1 MRVLIVHISD
11 FHIHSE
17 MPSAGDAR
25 FMQMRKSLANL
36 DDYEAVFILFT
47 GDAAFSGKAEEYE
60 RVEPLFSRMEEVLL
74 EGYEGK
80 TATLVVPGNHDL
92 DLPKDVAEDEMT
104 RLHGKPIWGDFE
116 QIANDQ
122 KGRMVN
128 YNAWAANRD
137 CSFGDAQV
145 ASKEVCAGKGKNDAT
160 LRFSLINTV
169 PISIWTTT
177 TDKQFHYIDERSIS
191 LIAREEDSDLH
202 IALAHHSPEWFA
214 ETVKRPLLEAFQ
226 SYVDILLLGHDHVA
240 GSYERIEDDGSLL
253 VLPGGK
259 CDFAAG
265 GDFTFSSIELDMDK
279 YPYDAVVTIHRWQA
293 QCQRFDSNV
302 KPVRQIVP
310 KRGAPVP
317 NTAFLEQIGAAVGS
331 SLLSAPFMDYFVFP
345 PLMGATDLDTCESG
359 RIDGF
364 DDFFSV
370 VERERC
376 ICVKGGGN
384 AGKSTFARAVYLQ
397 SLRRGYVPI
406 LLSPDESQPSIRIM
420 LKNLIEGQYGDS
432 GNALARYNQLDKSRK
447 LLVID
452 DFDRLHKKK
461 DDVRYLDELLEQIGT
476 IVLIAR
482 DEPDFN
488 AVEPMKR
495 QLGFEG
501 SAAVYTMGPFVKSK
515 RDKLVQNV
523 CEIEGASIDVRDRL
537 TNVVDRVVS
546 GHRGMFD
553 MSPDFIIHYA
563 KYLLAHPEAMSVND
577 IIPMGQLYEANIEET
592 VRKALSKSGRGPR
605 ARFAQTVMVVLEEI
619 AYEMHSHKQPS
630 ITQERVSQIT
640 AEYCEEH
647 ALELDINLFVDTAR
661 QSGLLEIDQA
671 GRLRFRSI
679 NQLAFFAARRIQRST
694 SQGELGEELEY
705 LLDNIC
711 FEINERILLFLA
723 YLRDNDELPYELCDR
738 LNSMLSSEAAF
749 DFESKALSFLAEPAD
764 SIAKIASR
772 EDDEKRSKFADENES
787 KFARRESFE
796 YSDIYDYDE
805 AEAMRTGYAMIKAL
819 KYLQMLGRS
828 YVAQYVRTDRT
839 TKEFMRESLFEGPSR
854 ILGKTMDR
862 LGEHFEE
869 IADALYADLNEI
881 AQEESDVQ
889 PFDRDDVAKF
899 LRTFSC
905 VMCVSVYDT
914 IAYSCAESDTVGFLC
929 EYDCDDSSARVLKV
943 CMKENALDSKEFIDA
958 ICNAGADCK
967 DQGLERTL
975 LRLVANKHIVT
986 HPNIGHRDIDRIAQ
1000 HLFGSSKAKKNYIA
1014 GRIGALTSAR
1024 TDKE

>member
-345 PLMGATDLDTCESG
+345 PLM
-359 RIDGF
+359 
-364 DDFFSV
+364 
-370 VERERC
+370 
-376 ICVKGGGN
+376 
-384 AGKSTFARAVYLQ
+384 
-397 SLRRGYVPI
+397 
-406 LLSPDESQPSIRIM
+406 
-420 LKNLIEGQYGDS
+420 
-432 GNALARYNQLDKSRK
+432 
-447 LLVID
+447 
-452 DFDRLHKKK
+452 
-461 DDVRYLDELLEQIGT
+461 
-476 IVLIAR
+476 
-482 DEPDFN
+482 
-488 AVEPMKR
+488 
-495 QLGFEG
+495 
-501 SAAVYTMGPFVKSK
+501 
-515 RDKLVQNV
+515 
-523 CEIEGASIDVRDRL
+523 
-537 TNVVDRVVS
+537 
-546 GHRGMFD
+546 
-553 MSPDFIIHYA
+553 
-563 KYLLAHPEAMSVND
+563 
-577 IIPMGQLYEANIEET
+577 
-592 VRKALSKSGRGPR
+592 
-605 ARFAQTVMVVLEEI
+605 
-619 AYEMHSHKQPS
+619 
-630 ITQERVSQIT
+630 
-640 AEYCEEH
+640 
-647 ALELDINLFVDTAR
+647 
-661 QSGLLEIDQA
+661 
-671 GRLRFRSI
+671 
-679 NQLAFFAARRIQRST
+679 
-694 SQGELGEELEY
+694 
-705 LLDNIC
+705 
-711 FEINERILLFLA
+711 
-723 YLRDNDELPYELCDR
+723 
-738 LNSMLSSEAAF
+738 
-749 DFESKALSFLAEPAD
+749 
-764 SIAKIASR
+764 
-772 EDDEKRSKFADENES
+772 
-787 KFARRESFE
+787 
-796 YSDIYDYDE
+796 
-805 AEAMRTGYAMIKAL
+805 
-819 KYLQMLGRS
+819 
-828 YVAQYVRTDRT
+828 
-839 TKEFMRESLFEGPSR
+839 
-854 ILGKTMDR
+854 
-862 LGEHFEE
+862 
-869 IADALYADLNEI
+869 
-881 AQEESDVQ
+881 
-889 PFDRDDVAKF
+889 
-899 LRTFSC
+899 
-905 VMCVSVYDT
+905 CVSVYDT